1 MDERWRGRAAF
12 ENQVQLGA
20 MGKTWIDRSVGRG
33 VPVYLSAVFWLCD
46 FGRVDEVE
54 STREVA
60 MLSKRMRKR

>member
-1 MDERWRGRAAF
+1 
-12 ENQVQLGA
+12 
-20 MGKTWIDRSVGRG
+20 
-33 VPVYLSAVFWLCD
+33 VFWLCD